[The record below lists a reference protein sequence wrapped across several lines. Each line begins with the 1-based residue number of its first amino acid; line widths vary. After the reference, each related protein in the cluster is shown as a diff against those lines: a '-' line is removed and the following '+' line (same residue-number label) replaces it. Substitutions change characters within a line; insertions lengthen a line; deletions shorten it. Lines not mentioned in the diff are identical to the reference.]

1 MPHLLKAA
9 LHGLVG
15 EECDGPHEVSDED
28 EVSLCLEVQG
38 DDTVEV
44 TTLYTQLLLR
54 RPLKQ
59 SHLAAQTTHT
69 RHSHTTNLTENI
81 HSLYTYFYRRNTVP
95 LTTVLRGG
103 IYCYVQSY
111 MH

>member
-15 EECDGPHEVSDED
+15 EECDGPHEVAHED
-28 EVSLCLEVQG
+28 EVSLCLEVEG

-44 TTLYTQLLLR
+44 ATLHAELLLR

-59 SHLAAQTTHT
+59 THLVNKQTD
-69 RHSHTTNLTENI
+69 
-81 HSLYTYFYRRNTVP
+81 
-95 LTTVLRGG
+95 
-103 IYCYVQSY
+103 
-111 MH
+111 